1 MKVVPKYKELST
13 RQIWAYVKGCHELMI
28 YFPDY
33 TESQLPD
40 REFMFEII
48 STVYPKSLWELVGK
62 AKEKRSL
69 KEDADK
75 DELIKIDPEVLNRIM
90 SVLTMKS

>member
-1 MKVVPKYKELST
+1 MQVVPKYRELST
-13 RQIWAYVKGCHELMI
+13 RQIWTYVKGCQGLMI

-40 REFMFEII
+40 REFMFAII
-48 STVYPKSLWELVGK
+48 STVYPKSLRELVEK
-62 AKEKRSL
+62 AREKRSL

-75 DELIKIDPEVLNRIM
+75 DELIEIDPEVLNRIM

>member
-1 MKVVPKYKELST
+1 
-13 RQIWAYVKGCHELMI
+13 MI
-28 YFPDY
+28 CFPDY

-48 STVYPKSLWELVGK
+48 SAVYPKSLWEIVGK

-75 DELIKIDPEVLNRIM
+75 DELIEIGTEVLNRIM
-90 SVLTMKS
+90 SVLTTKG